1 MLYTT
6 LMALNRS
13 RQHKLLNSG
22 TDIRNKIEAALQKE
36 TSLKRFLRKNCI
48 SRRFRFFLMQPQHF
62 VPDCAVYPY
71 ESFKD
76 VFEALKNGTVDFGL
90 LPVENSSAGSVVE
103 VYDLILNYRFSIV
116 GSTTLHVHHCLAAPQ
131 VTIENIRT
139 VYSHPQALAQCSD
152 MISSHNWKSIQHSNT
167 AVAAKMLAKMDKENG
182 VTDAAAICSTIAAN
196 MYGLNILQEDIQNN
210 NQNRTRFAAL
220 SKEMIIPKM
229 QKN

>member
-1 MLYTT
+1 M
-6 LMALNRS
+6 
-13 RQHKLLNSG
+13 
-22 TDIRNKIEAALQKE
+22 
-36 TSLKRFLRKNCI
+36 F
-48 SRRFRFFLMQPQHF
+48 
-62 VPDCAVYPY
+62 PDCDVYPY

-131 VTIENIRT
+131 GVAIENIRT

-196 MYGLNILQEDIQNN
+196 MYGLDILQEDIQNN
-210 NQNRTRFAAL
+210 NQNRTRFARVKQRNDY
-220 SKEMIIPKM
+220 S
-229 QKN
+229 